1 MITTQQKEDVWT
13 LHSTKKMSNTDI
25 ALSIGIS
32 RPKVI
37 EILKEPKWQNFTV
50 IDKVNKLNEK
60 AHQSLVDVL
69 TNDKR
74 IPMLFNR
81 VLEELDKKDENEKDV
96 ITRLVEK
103 DDIRPLMTVVG
114 VFSDKNFAIKKLLM
128 DERKI
133 EIQERTLELKEK
145 ELNARIENPDLFNT
159 VTVVNDSDKV
169 NKWYREHG
177 TDEPYIEN

>member
-13 LHSTKKMSNTDI
+13 LHMTKKMSNTDI

-81 VLEELDKKDENEKDV
+81 VLEELDRKDRNDEDV
-96 ITRLVEK
+96 ITRLVNK

-114 VFSDKNFAIKKLLM
+114 VFSDKNMAIKKLIL
-128 DERKI
+128 DQRKI

-145 ELNARIENPDLFNT
+145 ELNLRVENPDLFNT

-169 NKWYREHG
+169 NQWYREHG
-177 TDEPYIEN
+177 TEKPYPQN